1 MNRQKSTRS
10 SRGSNSNTSNDSD
23 PREKMK
29 DCCRKLVAFM
39 FTQVGVGAV
48 IVAYA
53 LCGALVF
60 IEIESTYDNVGI
72 RNMTNLKNNFADRMW
87 NITEETNLL
96 NNTVW
101 ITEISTALHE
111 FQTNVTK
118 MMNEGYEK
126 RKPEEIW
133 QFGNSLLFC
142 LSVFSMI
149 GYGNTV
155 PKTDNGKV
163 FTMIYAT
170 FGIPLYILYFMNMGK
185 VLAGTFRWLYTWF
198 HECSHDQDK
207 FTGSEEGSTVM
218 LPKIK
223 KKVIVPSTACLWV
236 ISFYIASGTITF
248 REWEQWGWIDSV
260 YFVAISLCKIGFGDI
275 VPGAP
280 VFNDDKQV
288 QSKLYINFI
297 FILFGM
303 GLVAMCY
310 KLMREEVRE
319 KFREMKEDSKLCMED
334 ITKKFAKCF
343 GNADRNEDFEEKFY

>member
-1 MNRQKSTRS
+1 
-10 SRGSNSNTSNDSD
+10 
-23 PREKMK
+23 
-29 DCCRKLVAFM
+29 
-39 FTQVGVGAV
+39 
-48 IVAYA
+48 
-53 LCGALVF
+53 
-60 IEIESTYDNVGI
+60 
-72 RNMTNLKNNFADRMW
+72 MW

-96 NNTVW
+96 NNSVW
-101 ITEISTALHE
+101 INEISVAMYE

-118 MMNEGYEK
+118 MINEGYEPREPK
-126 RKPEEIW
+126 DIW
-133 QFGNSLLFC
+133 QYGNSLMFC

-155 PKTDNGKV
+155 PKTVEGKLC
-163 FTMIYAT
+163 TMIYAT

-207 FTGSEEGSTVM
+207 FTGSEEGSTVQ

-236 ISFYIASGTITF
+236 ISFYIASGTIMF
-248 REWEQWGWIDSV
+248 REWEKWGWIDSV

-275 VPGAP
+275 VPGA
-280 VFNDDKQV
+280 NTIGTDGSDQR
-288 QSKLYINFI
+288 KLYINFI

-334 ITKKFAKCF
+334 VTKKFAKCF
-343 GNADRNEDFEEKFY
+343 GNAERSEDFEEKFY